1 MRRSL
6 TVPSNRLGKGLEALI
21 IPRDESSIAGTLKI
35 NINKISPNP
44 HQPRQ
49 QFDENAQQELAE
61 SIKEKGILTPITVC
75 EDAGNYIL
83 IAGERRL
90 RAAKLA
96 GLVDIPAY
104 VIEIENDAEMMEMA
118 LIENIQREN
127 LNPIEAAE
135 AFAVLNSKY
144 GFSQDAIA
152 KSVGKKRVTVT
163 NSLRLLNLPLEIK
176 DSIKLGEISA
186 GHGRAILMMKTTR
199 TMVKLWQQIIKKNLS
214 VRGSETLAKTIISAK
229 SDFMIRKRGIDPRI
243 KHLEDELISALGTKV
258 KLTHQKGSGKIIVS
272 YFSDD
277 DFERIFSLL
286 TGNKKS

>member
-1 MRRSL
+1 MS
-6 TVPSNRLGKGLEALI
+6 SNRLGKGIEALI
-21 IPRDESSIAGTLKI
+21 IPREEVSSPGTLKL
-35 NINKISPNP
+35 NINNISPNP

-49 QFDENAQQELAE
+49 QFDEEALQELVA

-96 GLVDIPAY
+96 GLKEIPVY
-104 VIEIENDAEMMEMA
+104 IIEVENDAEMVEMA

-127 LNPIEAAE
+127 LNPIEEAE
-135 AFAVLNSKY
+135 AYAVLNSKY
-144 GFSQDAIA
+144 GLSQDAVA
-152 KSVGKKRVTVT
+152 KAVGKKRVTVT
-163 NSLRLLNLPLEIK
+163 NSLRLLNLPSEIK
-176 DSIKLGEISA
+176 ESITMSEISA
-186 GHGRAILMMKTTR
+186 GHGRAILMMKTTQA
-199 TMVKLWQQIIKKNLS
+199 MVKLWQQTIKKNLS
-214 VRGSETLAKTIISAK
+214 VRGAETLAKSYTSHK
-229 SDFMIRKRGIDPRI
+229 SEVSQRKREIDPRI

-258 KLTHQKGSGKIIVS
+258 KLTYHKGSGKIIVN

-286 TGNKKS
+286 TGNKE

>member
-1 MRRSL
+1 MS
-6 TVPSNRLGKGLEALI
+6 SNRLGKGIEALI
-21 IPRDESSIAGTLKI
+21 IPREEVSSPGTLKL
-35 NINKISPNP
+35 NINNISPNP

-49 QFDENAQQELAE
+49 QFDEEALQELVA

-96 GLVDIPAY
+96 GLKEIPVY
-104 VIEIENDAEMMEMA
+104 IIEVENDAEMVEIA

-127 LNPIEAAE
+127 LNPIEEAE
-135 AFAVLNSKY
+135 AYAVLNSKY
-144 GFSQDAIA
+144 GLSQDAVA
-152 KSVGKKRVTVT
+152 KAVGKKRVTVT
-163 NSLRLLNLPLEIK
+163 NSLRLLNLPSEIK
-176 DSIKLGEISA
+176 ESIKMGEISA
-186 GHGRAILMMKTTR
+186 GHGRAILMMKTTQA
-199 TMVKLWQQIIKKNLS
+199 MVKLWQQTIKKNLS
-214 VRGSETLAKTIISAK
+214 VRGAETLAKSYTSHK
-229 SDFMIRKRGIDPRI
+229 SEVSQRKREIDLRI

-258 KLTHQKGSGKIIVS
+258 KLTYHKGSGKIIVN

-286 TGNKKS
+286 TGNKE

>member
-1 MRRSL
+1 M
-6 TVPSNRLGKGLEALI
+6 GKGIEALI
-21 IPRDESSIAGTLKI
+21 IPREEVSSPGTLKL
-35 NINKISPNP
+35 NINNISPNP

-49 QFDENAQQELAE
+49 QFDEEALQELVA

-96 GLVDIPAY
+96 GLKEIPVY
-104 VIEIENDAEMMEMA
+104 IIEVENDAEMVEMA

-127 LNPIEAAE
+127 LNPIEEAE
-135 AFAVLNSKY
+135 AYAVLNSKY
-144 GFSQDAIA
+144 GLSQDAVA
-152 KSVGKKRVTVT
+152 KAVGKKRVTVT
-163 NSLRLLNLPLEIK
+163 NSLRLLNLPSEIK
-176 DSIKLGEISA
+176 ESITMSEISA
-186 GHGRAILMMKTTR
+186 GHGRAILMMKTTQA
-199 TMVKLWQQIIKKNLS
+199 MVKLWQQTIKKNLS
-214 VRGSETLAKTIISAK
+214 VRGAETLAKSYTSHK
-229 SDFMIRKRGIDPRI
+229 SEVSQRKREIDPRI

-258 KLTHQKGSGKIIVS
+258 KLTYHKGSGKIIVN

-286 TGNKKS
+286 TGNKE